1 MKDNNNHN
9 SVSLVRLLAILTL
22 VLVGG
27 AAIQNYQNGTFS
39 FSTLWKLIGFFWL
52 FIFLICSVFTILTF
66 TRHIKKLQIA
76 FAYVTRKANFL
87 KWINLLIFS
96 LFILAYPVLVFN
108 SEGMHFESLFF
119 RLAVLWLLAFTAAL
133 ALKSFD
139 PTKRLTHLF
148 FFSILMM
155 GAVYQSANFLRDFT
169 TYPFSLA
176 WSEGSRFYYA
186 SLPFSPQIYGQ
197 KLPWSFLHPSRYLI
211 MSLPFLVHNLPLWMH
226 RAWQIFLWIS
236 LTGLGCFALVRRL
249 HLDNWLKAAALAAWC
264 FIFLLQGPLYYH
276 LMICAMLVLWGFDK
290 DDIKKSLIA
299 VILASLWAGIS
310 RVNWFPVPAALVIL
324 LSLLEKPYDQS
335 HGFWDYLKKPVLFG
349 VTGIAAS
356 LFAQVVYIPISGN
369 LDATFFA
376 SSFNSDLLWYRLLPS
391 PTFPMGILTGILIL
405 CSPLIIF
412 IAHHLLKKNSPLHL
426 VRKTLITA
434 ILLVFFLGGLTVSV
448 KIGGGSN
455 LHNLDAFLLLI
466 SCVGA
471 YFLFDRVGKEKK
483 IARTSNWLPIF
494 LLIALVIMPTGWAL
508 MNWEPFPVFDKAAA
522 YQDLQRLAGT
532 VQKVAAANQE
542 VLFVS
547 ERQLL
552 TFNYIQNVPL
562 VPDYELL
569 TLMEMAISHNQNY
582 LNKFYTD
589 LKNQRFA
596 MIVMN
601 KQYVV
606 FKDETTS
613 FPEENNA
620 WVKYITVPIMQY
632 YQPITWLRASGIEIY
647 ARRDL
652 STIQ

>member
-1 MKDNNNHN
+1 MKVNNNHN

-22 VLVGG
+22 VLVSG
-27 AAIQNYQNGTFS
+27 AAIQNYQNGTFF
-39 FSTLWKLIGFFWL
+39 FSTSWKLIGFFWL
-52 FIFLICSVFTILTF
+52 AFFLICSVLTILTF

-76 FAYVTRKANFL
+76 FAFVTRKAGLL
-87 KWINLLIFS
+87 KWINLLTFS
-96 LFILAYPVLVFN
+96 LLVLAFSYLVF
-108 SEGMHFESLFF
+108 SSAGKHFESLFF
-119 RLAVLWLLAFTAAL
+119 RMAVLWFLAIGAAL
-133 ALKSFD
+133 ALKSLI
-139 PTKRLTHLF
+139 PSKRIVHLF
-148 FFSILMM
+148 FFSVLLI
-155 GAVYQSANFLRDFT
+155 GAVYQSASFLRDFT

-186 SLPFSPQIYGQ
+186 SLPFSQHIYGQ

-211 MSLPFLVHNLPLWMH
+211 MSLPFLVHGLPLWMH
-226 RAWQIFLWIS
+226 RGWQIFLWIFM
-236 LTGLGCFALVRRL
+236 TGLGSFALVRRL
-249 HLDNWLKAAALAAWC
+249 RLGNWLKAAALAAWC
-264 FIFLLQGPLYYH
+264 FIFLLQGPVYYH
-276 LMICAMLVLWGFDK
+276 LMICASLVLWGFDK
-290 DDIKKSLIA
+290 DDIKKSLIV

-310 RVNWFPVPAALVIL
+310 RVNWFPMPAALAIL
-324 LSLLEKPYDQS
+324 LFLLEKSYDQS
-335 HGFWDYLKKPVLFG
+335 HGFWDYLRKPVLFG

-356 LFAQVVYIPISGN
+356 LFAQAVYIPISGN
-369 LDATFFA
+369 QNASFFA
-376 SSFNSDLLWYRLLPS
+376 SSFTSDLLWYRLFPS
-391 PTFPMGILTGILIL
+391 PTFPIGILTGILIL

-426 VRKTLITA
+426 VRKILIIA
-434 ILLVFFLGGLTVSV
+434 ILLVFFLGGLMVSV

-455 LHNLDAFLLLI
+455 LHNLDAFLLLL
-466 SCVGA
+466 SCMGA
-471 YFLFDRVGKEKK
+471 YFLFDKVGKEKK
-483 IARTSNWLPIF
+483 VGLTSQWLPIVF
-494 LLIALVIMPTGWAL
+494 LIVLVFMPPVWAL
-508 MNWEPFPVFDKAAA
+508 ANWEPFPVFDKAAG

-532 VQKVAAANQE
+532 LQKVAAANQE

-552 TFNYIQNVPL
+552 TFDYIKSVPL

-582 LNKFYTD
+582 LNKFYND

-596 MIVMN
+596 LIVMD
-601 KQYVV
+601 KEGVV
-606 FKDETTS
+606 FKDETFS

-620 WVKYITVPIMQY
+620 WVKYITVPILQY

>member
-1 MKDNNNHN
+1 MKDNNNPN
-9 SVSLVRLLAILTL
+9 SVNLVRLLSILTL

-27 AAIQNYQNGTFS
+27 AAIQNYQNGTFT

-52 FIFLICSVFTILTF
+52 VFFLICSVFTILSF
-66 TRHIKKLQIA
+66 TSYIRKLQMG
-76 FAYVTRKANFL
+76 FAYVIRKAGLL

-96 LFILAYPVLVFN
+96 SFVLAYPYLVFS
-108 SEGMHFESLFF
+108 SEGKHFESLFF
-119 RLAVLWLLAFTAAL
+119 RLAVLWLLAFAAAL
-133 ALKSFD
+133 VLKPLIPS
-139 PTKRLTHLF
+139 KRIIHLF
-148 FFSILMM
+148 LFSILLI
-155 GAVYQSANFLRDFT
+155 GAVYQSASFLRDFT
-169 TYPFSLA
+169 TYSFSLA

-186 SLPFSPQIYGQ
+186 SLPFSQQIYGQ
-197 KLPWSFLHPSRYLI
+197 KLHWSFLHPSRYLI
-211 MSLPFLVHNLPLWMH
+211 MSLPFLVHGLPLWMH

-236 LTGLGCFALVRRL
+236 MMGLGCYALVRRL
-249 HLDNWLKAAALAAWC
+249 HLGNWLKAAMLASWT
-264 FIFLLQGPLYYH
+264 FIFLLQGPVYYH
-276 LMICAMLVLWGFDK
+276 LMICAILVLWGFDK
-290 DDIKKSLIA
+290 NDFKKSLIV

-310 RVNWFPVPAALVIL
+310 RVNWFPVPAAMAIL
-324 LSLLEKPYDQS
+324 LFLLEKCYDES
-335 HGFWDYLKKPVLFG
+335 RGLWDYLKHPVLFG
-349 VTGIAAS
+349 VFGIASS
-356 LFAQVVYIPISGN
+356 LFAQTVYISFSGN
-369 LDATFFA
+369 QDASFFA
-376 SSFNSDLLWYRLLPS
+376 SSFTSDLLWYRLLPS

-426 VRKTLITA
+426 VRKTLIIA
-434 ILLVFFLGGLTVSV
+434 ILLVFFLGGLMVSV

-455 LHNLDAFLLLI
+455 LHNLDAFLLLL
-466 SCVGA
+466 SCVVA
-471 YFLFDRVGKEKK
+471 YFLFDRVEKEKK
-483 IARTSNWLPIF
+483 VDLTSQWIPNV
-494 LLIALVIMPTGWAL
+494 LLIVLVLMPPAWAL
-508 MNWEPFPVFDKAAA
+508 ANWVPFPVFDKAAA
-522 YQDLQRLAGT
+522 YQDLQRLDGT

-552 TFNYIQNVPL
+552 TFDYIKSVPL

-569 TLMEMAISHNQNY
+569 TLMEIAISHNQNY

-596 MIVMN
+596 LIVIN

-606 FKDETTS
+606 FKDKTTS

-632 YQPITWLRASGIEIY
+632 YLPITWLRASSIEIY
-647 ARRDL
+647 ARRAL